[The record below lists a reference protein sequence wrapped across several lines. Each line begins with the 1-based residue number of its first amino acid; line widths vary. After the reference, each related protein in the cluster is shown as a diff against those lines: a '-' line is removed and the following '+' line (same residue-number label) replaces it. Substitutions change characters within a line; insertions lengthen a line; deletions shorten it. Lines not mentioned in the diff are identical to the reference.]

1 MAHWTKTLSSTIVNA
16 NICYNRLTLTYFLSW
31 LARHVTI
38 GLIITDYVERLHPCP
53 AHATTHAVYIK
64 TRWNATQLRDAAQI
78 FFAKAQYT
86 TYPYIRPRIY
96 GPWAVYTARIY
107 GPYIRVVCT
116 GLKQRTHNRRITTDE
131 YNQRAAADVAKI
143 PFVSTADNS
152 FNVQS
157 HIAAALYA

>member
-78 FFAKAQYT
+78 FVAKAQYT
-86 TYPYIRPRIY
+86 LPVYTAPYIRPVGRIY
-96 GPWAVYTARIY
+96 GSYLRPVYTGSVY
-107 GPYIRVVCT
+107 
-116 GLKQRTHNRRITTDE
+116 
-131 YNQRAAADVAKI
+131 RA
-143 PFVSTADNS
+143 
-152 FNVQS
+152 
-157 HIAAALYA
+157 